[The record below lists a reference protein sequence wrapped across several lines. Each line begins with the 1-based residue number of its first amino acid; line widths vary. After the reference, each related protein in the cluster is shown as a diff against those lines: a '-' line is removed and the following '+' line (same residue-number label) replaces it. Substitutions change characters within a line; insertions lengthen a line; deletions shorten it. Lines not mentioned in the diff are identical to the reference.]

1 MDTAFV
7 TLSNGTYEVSRV
19 FSGERTAA
27 SLVLERLMAE
37 ITRSGNLTGQEQ
49 MRYNTDRDGP
59 HNTQEVL

>member
-19 FSGERTAA
+19 FSGRRTSA
-27 SLVLERLMAE
+27 SLVQERLMAE
-37 ITRSGNLTGQEQ
+37 ITRPGNLTGQGQ
-49 MRYNTDRDGP
+49 MRYNTDTDGP

>member
-19 FSGERTAA
+19 FSGERTVA
-27 SLVLERLMAE
+27 SLVQERLMAE
-37 ITRSGNLTGQEQ
+37 ISWSGNLTGQGQ
-49 MRYNTDRDGP
+49 MGYNTDKDGP